1 MRDGGT
7 TTLTTPGDTPAAEA
21 ATRTALRTCPLCEA
35 TCGLEVTIR
44 DAAAVSVRGDR
55 EDVFSRGYI
64 CPKAVGV
71 VALQRDPDRVRTPL
85 VRRDGRLEP
94 ATWEEAYA
102 EVERLLGGV
111 IAAHGR
117 EALAVYAGNPN
128 AHGIAGAFYLSHML
142 RAAGTRNIFS
152 ASTLDQMPKHVS
164 SGLMFGAPLSIPV
177 PDVDRTDHLM
187 ILGANPLESN
197 GSLMTAPDMRGRL
210 RRLRERGG
218 RLVVVD
224 PRRSRT
230 AEEAD
235 EHVPIRPGTDAH
247 LLAAMAWTLLD
258 EGLVALG
265 RLEPHVSGVD
275 SVRDALASFTP
286 EAVAQVCRIEAAT
299 VRRLARELAAAPRAA
314 VYGRIGTCTQE
325 FGTLASW
332 LVDVLNALTGNLDR
346 EGGAMF
352 PTAAVGAR
360 NTLGTPGRGRG
371 FSTGR
376 WHSRVRELPEVLGE
390 LPAACLAEEID
401 TPGEG
406 RVRALITCAGNPVLS
421 SPNAGRLEQ
430 ALAGLEAMVSVDIYV
445 NETTRH
451 ADVILPAPPPLSRSH
466 YDVLLLQLAV
476 RNIAHYSPPV
486 LPLEA
491 GAPDEWEILLRLGAI
506 LAGQGSS
513 APLEALDDAIAAQEV
528 ERAIALRGSRV
539 EGRDPAELLAM
550 LRPRRG
556 PERLLDLHLRVGPY
570 GDVFGADPD
579 GLTFERLA
587 AHPHGLDLGPLRP
600 RIPEVL
606 RTVSGTVDLAPS
618 PLVTDLE
625 RLRASLSR
633 LAGGLVLVGRRHL
646 RSNNSWMHNVDVLVR
661 GPERCTLQVH
671 PDDAAE
677 LGLVDGGRA
686 RVSSRVG
693 SVEIVVEVTGAI
705 MPGVV
710 SIPHGWGHEGTA
722 MRVAAAHAGVNSNLL
737 ADEQAVDPLSGDA
750 VLNGVPVTVEA
761 VT

>member
-1 MRDGGT
+1 MHDGGT

-44 DAAAVSVRGDR
+44 DGAVVSVRGDR

-71 VALQRDPDRVRTPL
+71 AALQSDPDRVRTPL

-117 EALAVYAGNPN
+117 QALAVYAGNPN
-128 AHGIAGAFYLSHML
+128 AHGIAGAFYLSHMI

-187 ILGANPLESN
+187 VLGANPLESN

-230 AEEAD
+230 AEVAD

-247 LLAAMAWTLLD
+247 LLAAMAWTLFD

-265 RLEPHVSGVD
+265 RLEPHVGGVD
-275 SVRDALASFTP
+275 RLRDALAPFAP
-286 EAVAQVCRIEAAT
+286 EAVAPVCRIEAAT

-332 LVDVLNALTGNLDR
+332 LVDVLNTLTGNLDR

-406 RVRALITCAGNPVLS
+406 RVHALITCAGNPVLS

-451 ADVILPAPPPLSRSH
+451 ADVILPAPPPLSR
-466 YDVLLLQLAV
+466 
-476 RNIAHYSPPV
+476 AH
-486 LPLEA
+486 
-491 GAPDEWEILLRLGAI
+491 
-506 LAGQGSS
+506 
-513 APLEALDDAIAAQEV
+513 
-528 ERAIALRGSRV
+528 
-539 EGRDPAELLAM
+539 
-550 LRPRRG
+550 
-556 PERLLDLHLRVGPY
+556 
-570 GDVFGADPD
+570 
-579 GLTFERLA
+579 
-587 AHPHGLDLGPLRP
+587 
-600 RIPEVL
+600 
-606 RTVSGTVDLAPS
+606 
-618 PLVTDLE
+618 
-625 RLRASLSR
+625 
-633 LAGGLVLVGRRHL
+633 
-646 RSNNSWMHNVDVLVR
+646 
-661 GPERCTLQVH
+661 
-671 PDDAAE
+671 
-677 LGLVDGGRA
+677 
-686 RVSSRVG
+686 
-693 SVEIVVEVTGAI
+693 
-705 MPGVV
+705 
-710 SIPHGWGHEGTA
+710 
-722 MRVAAAHAGVNSNLL
+722 
-737 ADEQAVDPLSGDA
+737 
-750 VLNGVPVTVEA
+750 
-761 VT
+761 

>member
-1 MRDGGT
+1 MHDGGT
-7 TTLTTPGDTPAAEA
+7 TSLTTPGDTTVAEA

-44 DAAAVSVRGDR
+44 DGSVVSVRGDR

-71 VALQRDPDRVRTPL
+71 AALQNDPDRVRTPL

-94 ATWEEAYA
+94 ATWAEAYA

-117 EALAVYAGNPN
+117 QALAVYAGNPN
-128 AHGIAGAFYLSHML
+128 AHGIAGAFYLSHMI

-247 LLAAMAWTLLD
+247 LLAAMAWTLFD

-265 RLEPHVSGVD
+265 RLEPHVGGVD
-275 SVRDALASFTP
+275 PLRDAVAPFTP
-286 EAVAQVCRIEAAT
+286 EAVAPVCRIEAAT

-491 GAPDEWEILLRLGAI
+491 GSPDEWEILLRLA
-506 LAGQGSS
+506 
-513 APLEALDDAIAAQEV
+513 
-528 ERAIALRGSRV
+528 
-539 EGRDPAELLAM
+539 
-550 LRPRRG
+550 
-556 PERLLDLHLRVGPY
+556 
-570 GDVFGADPD
+570 
-579 GLTFERLA
+579 
-587 AHPHGLDLGPLRP
+587 
-600 RIPEVL
+600 
-606 RTVSGTVDLAPS
+606 
-618 PLVTDLE
+618 
-625 RLRASLSR
+625 
-633 LAGGLVLVGRRHL
+633 
-646 RSNNSWMHNVDVLVR
+646 
-661 GPERCTLQVH
+661 
-671 PDDAAE
+671 
-677 LGLVDGGRA
+677 
-686 RVSSRVG
+686 
-693 SVEIVVEVTGAI
+693 
-705 MPGVV
+705 
-710 SIPHGWGHEGTA
+710 
-722 MRVAAAHAGVNSNLL
+722 
-737 ADEQAVDPLSGDA
+737 
-750 VLNGVPVTVEA
+750 
-761 VT
+761 